1 MKLQLKILILLSV
14 IFGVIILSFISYQ
27 YIRIHEKE
35 LFYLETR
42 KNQELVID
50 KVLQLNRI
58 KYEQLINDNS
68 GWDDMIRFVAN
79 PDQDWAKDNV
89 DFFVNSFKLS
99 FVLAYNKEKE
109 LVYQFGDSV
118 CLNGLKYPD
127 QTLINSDFA
136 TSPFS
141 HYFQYCGNDLIEMFG
156 AIVVPASDAD
166 ARKTLPQGYLFTGRK
181 WNSNYLAEHAEATG
195 YQVAILNESELN
207 TLQKDPARIYF
218 FKNLDDFSGKPIAT
232 LVFNREDPLKHG
244 LSTFLIFSA
253 LVTLVAMLAMIV
265 FLFYFR
271 KIILVPLSKINATLD
286 SHDPQHIS
294 SFSNHTDEFKTLG
307 LLISE
312 FFRQQEELKR
322 NNAELHEINA
332 TKDKLFSIIAHD
344 LKNPVGNI
352 VGVTELLVSY
362 MGKRDMETSDELVNL
377 LNHQANEALSLLE
390 TLFDWARS
398 QSGKVG
404 FNPVMNDLNQ
414 IVENVLENLNSS
426 ALLKEIVILP
436 PETNNVKV
444 FADVNMLTTILRNLV
459 TNSIKFTKA
468 GGTIFVSAR
477 MSDNNTEIT
486 VADTGIGMDQKT
498 LDMLFKIESNLS
510 TNGTAKEKGTGLGLI
525 ICKEFIE
532 KHGGQ
537 IRVFSEVGKGS
548 QIVLTLPFDTSN
560 YPERSF
566 V

>member
-14 IFGVIILSFISYQ
+14 IFGVIILSFLSYQ

-35 LFYLETR
+35 LFFLETR
-42 KNQELVID
+42 NSQELVID

-68 GWDDMIRFVAN
+68 GWDDMIGFVAN
-79 PDQDWAKDNV
+79 PDQKWAKDNV

-127 QTLINSDFA
+127 QALINSDFA

-156 AIVVPASDAD
+156 ATVVPASDAD

-195 YQVAILNESELN
+195 YQVAIMNELELD
-207 TLQKDPARIYF
+207 TLKKDPARIYF

-232 LVFNREDPLKHG
+232 LVFNREDPLKPG
-244 LSTFLIFSA
+244 LSTFLNLSVMI
-253 LVTLVAMLAMIV
+253 TLVALLAMIV

-286 SHDPQHIS
+286 THDSKHIA
-294 SFSNHTDEFKTLG
+294 SFSNHADEFKTLG
-307 LLISE
+307 SLISE
-312 FFRQQEELKR
+312 FFRQQEELKK

-344 LKNPVGNI
+344 LKNPVGNM
-352 VGVTELLVSY
+352 VGMSELLAGF
-362 MGKRDMETSDELVNL
+362 METRDMETADELVGL
-377 LNHQANEALSLLE
+377 LNHQAKEALTLLE

-404 FNPVMNDLNQ
+404 FNPVLLDLTQ

-477 MSDNNTEIT
+477 MSDSNTEIT

-498 LDMLFKIESNLS
+498 QDLLFKIESNLS

-532 KHGGQ
+532 KHDGQ
-537 IRVFSEVGKGS
+537 IRVISEVGKGS
-548 QIVLTLPFDTSN
+548 QIVLTLPFDTSTQL
-560 YPERSF
+560 F
-566 V
+566 

>member
-14 IFGVIILSFISYQ
+14 IFGVIILSFLSYQ
-27 YIRIHEKE
+27 YIRIHEKQ
-35 LFYLETR
+35 LYNLETR
-42 KNQELVID
+42 RNQELVID

-68 GWDDMIRFVAN
+68 GWDDMISFVAN
-79 PDQDWAKDNV
+79 PDQEWAKDNV

-141 HYFQYCGNDLIEMFG
+141 HCFQYCGNDLIEMFG

-195 YQVAILNESELN
+195 YQVAILSKSELD
-207 TLQKDPARIYF
+207 TLKKDPSRIYF
-218 FKNLDDFSGKPIAT
+218 FKNLDDYSGKPIAT
-232 LVFNREDPLKHG
+232 LVFNREDPLKPG
-244 LSTFLIFSA
+244 LSTFLNLSVMI
-253 LVTLVAMLAMIV
+253 TLVALLAMIV

-286 SHDPQHIS
+286 THDSKHIA

-307 LLISE
+307 SLISE

-352 VGVTELLVSY
+352 LGVTELLVSY
-362 MGKRDMETSDELVNL
+362 MEKRDMETADELVNL
-377 LNHQANEALSLLE
+377 LNHQAKEALTLLE

-404 FNPVMNDLNQ
+404 FNPEMNDLNQ
-414 IVENVLENLNSS
+414 IVENVLQNLNSS

-468 GGTIFVSAR
+468 GGTIIVSAR

-537 IRVFSEVGKGS
+537 IRVISEVGKGS
-548 QIVLTLPFDTSN
+548 QIVLTLPFETSAQL
-560 YPERSF
+560 S
-566 V
+566 